1 MEFEKIFIEETD
13 AINFAN
19 HVGGKIVI
27 RYDYDV
33 IYGFVGE
40 FVVMYKE

>member
-1 MEFEKIFIEETD
+1 MEFEKIFIKETD

-33 IYGFVGE
+33 IHSLIEE